1 MKQITEYLQNT
12 ISANVFETMN
22 PEQIIARIKELKDEN
37 DKLGDESDELV
48 YQYGCDDTTG
58 EDEVDEE
65 VFFNTAPDD
74 VLARNSQIWD
84 EIAKNEAEIAKLRK
98 QLAQIKEK
106 ATAFREQAL
115 KHDITRTTCAYDTRD
130 VAAFIAKK
138 TTLEEINKSWP
149 IKYKS
154 IFDISFSIESKEA
167 LHQSPLP

>member
-1 MKQITEYLQNT
+1 MKQITEYLQNIMSST
-12 ISANVFETMN
+12 VFEAMN

-58 EDEVDEE
+58 KDEVDEE

-106 ATAFREQAL
+106 ENAQA
-115 KHDITRTTCAYDTRD
+115 
-130 VAAFIAKK
+130 
-138 TTLEEINKSWP
+138 
-149 IKYKS
+149 
-154 IFDISFSIESKEA
+154 
-167 LHQSPLP
+167 